1 MTIANAILVGGLS
14 PAQAAEVVR
23 DYFGRPVTILVGKRT
38 LRATPKQ
45 LGAIAHAQ
53 EAIRRARLVLPGRNV
68 PLKVTVKAGP
78 LERYVAKIAKRFERA
93 PVESRLLLRGSKP
106 YITKDKPGRT
116 LNRVLLERALV
127 RGLKLHQRLPID
139 AKLRE
144 IEPKLTRTSF
154 GDVIVIQR
162 GANRLS
168 LYNGMKLR
176 RAFGIA
182 TGQAQYPT
190 PLGNFHIIVMWR
202 NPWWYPPDS
211 DWAKDAKPVPPGP
224 GNPLGTRWM
233 GISAP
238 AVGIHGTPDAA
249 SIGYSASHGC
259 VRMLIPDA
267 EWLFEQVE
275 VGTPVFIVR

>member
-93 PVESRLLLRGSKP
+93 ARRVAPAAQRLEAVRHEGQA
-106 YITKDKPGRT
+106 RT
-116 LNRVLLERALV
+116 HAEPRLLERGLV

-267 EWLFEQVE
+267 EWLFEQVV